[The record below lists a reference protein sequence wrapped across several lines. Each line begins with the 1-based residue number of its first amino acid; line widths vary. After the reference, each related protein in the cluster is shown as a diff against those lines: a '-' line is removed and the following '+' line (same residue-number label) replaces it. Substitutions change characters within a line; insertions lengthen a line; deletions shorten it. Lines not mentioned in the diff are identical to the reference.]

1 MIMATTIMQSGKG
14 QGYQLR
20 IILPKYTYRGGRW
33 GVVEDLSSE
42 VDDRSSAVAGRSS
55 AVVA

>member
-1 MIMATTIMQSGKG
+1 MATAIMQSGKG